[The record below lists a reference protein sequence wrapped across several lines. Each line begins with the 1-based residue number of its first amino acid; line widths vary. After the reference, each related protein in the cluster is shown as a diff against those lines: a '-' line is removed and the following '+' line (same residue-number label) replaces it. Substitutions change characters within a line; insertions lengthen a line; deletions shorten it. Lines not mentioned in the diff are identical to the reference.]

1 MPNTMVAQVTQQT
14 QSRGL
19 SFALLKELA
28 FRHHPRY
35 GYAFPR
41 LQTLADVLRV
51 SVRTV
56 QRHIQKLEA
65 LGELR
70 VIRGGG
76 RSRNSRYYLSAFETM
91 TTRHPSNQTS
101 REKSIS
107 AGSMPCAS
115 DPPKAFSLSREPTET
130 VLRKWLTR
138 GSRLWN
144 TIVGEPLSL
153 ASSTGAVPPCASP
166 RASGSRPDSAAHRG
180 GRTARPCS

>member
-1 MPNTMVAQVTQQT
+1 MSNTILAQVKQSTQA
-14 QSRGL
+14 RGL
-19 SFALLKELA
+19 TFALLKELA
-28 FRHHPRY
+28 FRHHLKF

-76 RSRNSRYYLSAFETM
+76 RSRNSRYFLTALETV
-91 TTRHPSNQTS
+91 TTWRHSNHT
-101 REKSIS
+101 REKKASVQGSCPVAS
-107 AGSMPCAS
+107 APS
-115 DPPKAFSLSREPTET
+115 KTFSLSGEPNET
-130 VLRKWLTR
+130 LLSRWLTR

-153 ASSTGAVPPCASP
+153 ASSTGAVPPGASP
-166 RASGSRPDSAAHRG
+166 RASESRPDSAAR
-180 GRTARPCS
+180 R